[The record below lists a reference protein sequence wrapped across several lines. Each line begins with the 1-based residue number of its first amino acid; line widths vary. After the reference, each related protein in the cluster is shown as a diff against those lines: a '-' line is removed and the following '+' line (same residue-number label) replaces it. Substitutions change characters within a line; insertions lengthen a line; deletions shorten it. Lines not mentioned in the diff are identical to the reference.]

1 MVVQRVTKRSF
12 LCSFP
17 TDLKLFSNPYS
28 KLLFPASWTFTLYL
42 SKEAELSFCGVVFI
56 FVIMLNS
63 DQEKQDQSRTN
74 SNMEDST
81 AMTIEF
87 LRARLL
93 SERSISKSARQRAD
107 ELARR
112 VAELEEQLRFVSHQ
126 RKKAEKATAD
136 VLAILENNGI
146 SDISES
152 FDSSSDQEAPCDSKV
167 SNSSNKEEDNSGS
180 PKLRRNEWEE
190 HSGLDID
197 FSPVLCRRL
206 SWKGRK
212 DTSHSPEK
220 YKDSYMRRRS
230 SFRSV
235 GSSAKHRVGKSCRQ
249 IRSLESKS
257 EDEEHKTEPTK
268 VDSQENG
275 VATSLEEVSPNH
287 SNGRPEILREGSE
300 APEEKFLPE
309 GSQGSLENG
318 KNVSS
323 GNVDFNEHGG
333 ETTMEKALENQA
345 QLIGKYEEMEK
356 AQREWEERF
365 RENNNSTPCLILI
378 YPFPDVIGDYNT
390 QAYDSCD
397 PGNQSDVT
405 EEREEIKPQVEC
417 PTATIN
423 TVQEAKSEDVCFSDK
438 LSNTQS
444 NGFHSPSHG
453 DVQYLGSEFCRG
465 EVSGSQNELYAL
477 VPHEKPNGFNE
488 VLEALRRAKLS
499 LQQEVSRVP
508 VTERKSLEKAIK
520 PFIRMPVIESKSLE
534 KAITPSIPATEVWD
548 KGEIPVGLAGL
559 FRLPTDY
566 AVEESRANLLV
577 SGSQPS
583 LANYYPSTGLGVT
596 VGDRILTNS
605 YMDGRSTSSAGNFL
619 VAGDQF
625 VTRPSM
631 DRRSTYSTEDRVFT
645 SQYSDISSR
654 MSIQKPTFDGNSDAG
669 LPSSRQFTYCTISSS
684 PDLMPRIPADQ
695 RFSTY
700 PLNRP
705 VGMPPS
711 NLDAGLS
718 SSNRFTYPTLPSY
731 PDQMPRMPT
740 NEGFPTFHP
749 GRSVGMP
756 PADHSFYS
764 DRTRPNMYR

>member
-1 MVVQRVTKRSF
+1 
-12 LCSFP
+12 
-17 TDLKLFSNPYS
+17 
-28 KLLFPASWTFTLYL
+28 
-42 SKEAELSFCGVVFI
+42 
-56 FVIMLNS
+56 MLNS
-63 DQEKQDQSRTN
+63 DQEKQDQRTN

-167 SNSSNKEEDNSGS
+167 SNSSNREEDNSGS

-345 QLIGKYEEMEK
+345 QLIGKYEKMEK
-356 AQREWEERF
+356 AQREWEESF
-365 RENNNSTPCLILI
+365 RENNNSTP
-378 YPFPDVIGDYNT
+378 
-390 QAYDSCD
+390 DSCD

-453 DVQYLGSEFCRG
+453 DVQYLGDQKLSGIHAPESLAQDFAFPTANEKQNQESLKTDHYLPSQRAHCHPHGNHSAVVFSSNSGSEFCRG

-520 PFIRMPVIESKSLE
+520 PFIRMPVTESKSLE

-559 FRLPTDY
+559 FRLPSDY

-669 LPSSRQFTYCTISSS
+669 LPSSRQFTYSTISSS

-764 DRTRPNMYR
+764 DRTGPNMYR

>member
-1 MVVQRVTKRSF
+1 
-12 LCSFP
+12 
-17 TDLKLFSNPYS
+17 
-28 KLLFPASWTFTLYL
+28 
-42 SKEAELSFCGVVFI
+42 
-56 FVIMLNS
+56 MLNS
-63 DQEKQDQSRTN
+63 DQEKQDQSFFGHDYCLKDP
-74 SNMEDST
+74 SPKV
-81 AMTIEF
+81 
-87 LRARLL
+87 LG
-93 SERSISKSARQRAD
+93 SELN

-197 FSPVLCRRL
+197 FSPVLCRGL

-249 IRSLESKS
+249 IRSLESKLCSTLMQGNSLICCFCCRS

-309 GSQGSLENG
+309 GSQGSLKNG

-323 GNVDFNEHGG
+323 GNVDFHGHGG

-356 AQREWEERF
+356 AQKEWEERF

-378 YPFPDVIGDYNT
+378 YPFPDVIGDYNS

-453 DVQYLGSEFCRG
+453 DVQYLGDQKLSGIHAPESLAQDFAFPTANEKQNQESLKTDHYLPSQSAHCHPHGNHSAVVFSSNSGSEFCRG
-465 EVSGSQNELYAL
+465 EVSGSQNELHAL

-520 PFIRMPVIESKSLE
+520 PFIRMPVTESKSLE

-669 LPSSRQFTYCTISSS
+669 LPSSRQFTYSTISSS

-718 SSNRFTYPTLPSY
+718 SSNRFTYPMLPSY

-749 GRSVGMP
+749 GKVSWDAP
-756 PADHSFYS
+756 C
-764 DRTRPNMYR
+764 